1 MNYMAVDTSVMKK
14 KEEYIFFNNFF
25 NSLKHFRCSQ
35 MNFIVIDK
43 LIGNARTVEVYV
55 KVYR

>member
-1 MNYMAVDTSVMKK
+1 MAVDTSVMKK